1 MKNVRVL
8 FKPSRFR
15 NTVESI
21 LRQRRERP
29 PALARP
35 EDVLNAS
42 LQASVS
48 VLAIWLPL
56 RYSLEVEN
64 FRLLR
69 KDEKKKFP
77 FFKTWFLFV
86 LSKSPYRWGGK
97 VLIFLTLIRVY
108 YRFLFLGKEY

>member
-77 FFKTWFLFV
+77 FLKLGFCLFYQSR
-86 LSKSPYRWGGK
+86 LIDGGEK
-97 VLIFLTLIRVY
+97 Y
-108 YRFLFLGKEY
+108 LFFSL

>member
-1 MKNVRVL
+1 MPRAQMMFLSPFLFSHQVRGMKNVRVL

-56 RYSLEVEN
+56 RYSLEVEKLCVS

-69 KDEKKKFP
+69 KD
-77 FFKTWFLFV
+77 
-86 LSKSPYRWGGK
+86 
-97 VLIFLTLIRVY
+97 
-108 YRFLFLGKEY
+108 